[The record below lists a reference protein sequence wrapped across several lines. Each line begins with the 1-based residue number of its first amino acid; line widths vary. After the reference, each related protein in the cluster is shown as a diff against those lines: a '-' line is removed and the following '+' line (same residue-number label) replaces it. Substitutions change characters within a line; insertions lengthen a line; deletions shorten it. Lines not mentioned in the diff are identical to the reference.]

1 MRKIGAKKL
10 KKWVKN
16 QVNAYTEKRK
26 KRPMARKKD
35 ARHTKK
41 GKELD
46 NESEF

>member
-1 MRKIGAKKL
+1 MKIGATKL

-16 QVNAYTEKRK
+16 QENDYTEKRK
-26 KRPMARKKD
+26 KRPRARKRD